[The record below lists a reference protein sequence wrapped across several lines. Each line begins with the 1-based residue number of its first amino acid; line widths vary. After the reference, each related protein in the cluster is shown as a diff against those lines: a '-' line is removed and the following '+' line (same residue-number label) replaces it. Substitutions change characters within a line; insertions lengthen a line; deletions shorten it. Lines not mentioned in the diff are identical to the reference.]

1 MARKTITVLT
11 DDLTGKELEQGTGQ
25 TVSFSLDGTSYELD
39 LSKKSADKLR
49 ADLKLY
55 TDAAR
60 RVTGSSRRVGRT
72 ASAGGNGPDPKAV
85 RAWAKE
91 NGVAVSERGR
101 IPADVIEKYRSAR

>member
-11 DDLTGKELEQGTGQ
+11 DDLTGKELEPGTGQ

-49 ADLKLY
+49 SDLKLY

-60 RVTGSSRRVGRT
+60 RVSGSTRRVGRT
-72 ASAGGNGPDPKAV
+72 QSAGSNGPDPKAV